1 MDHRLW
7 SVANRT
13 GRSLAWSTFSAQH
26 EAAWILCETGQ
37 AVSRP
42 VLYSSTQAE
51 RFALRKAASVVPLP
65 VLTLYL
71 GKRVDSEEFRTEM
84 IVTSSVLSVIGRIFA
99 GVASI
104 AFAAST
110 CGAQNPLAT
119 ITIQADKPLHAVSPT
134 LYGLMT
140 EEINYSY
147 DGGLYAEMV
156 RNRTFE
162 DHDWSG
168 IAHWDIEHL
177 GNAEAT
183 MRVDS
188 KDGPSEA
195 QHHSLLIDIKKA
207 DSANPAGVRNE
218 GYWGM
223 AIRPKTEYKGSFYAK
238 TDAADLGPMT
248 VSLVDDRTG
257 RTLATTTV
265 TAVSEKWGQYRF
277 ALSTGA
283 IEPTSQAHL
292 SLTAGHAGRLWLDV
306 VSLFPPTYQNRPN
319 GNRPDLMEMMAAMHP
334 AFLRMPGGNYLE
346 GGDIAER
353 FPWKKTLGLLVDRPT
368 HPGTWSYH
376 SSDGMGLL
384 EFLEW
389 TEDLKIDP
397 VLAVYA
403 GYSLNGKHVDAGS
416 ALQPFVEEAIEE
428 IEFATGA
435 PSTKWGQVRV
445 ALGHPA
451 PFPVKY
457 VEIGNE
463 DFFDKSGSYEGR
475 YAQFSKA
482 IKARYS
488 NLQLIATMPL
498 KGMKPDVLDD
508 HYYKRADEF
517 FEDVKHYDKVDRN
530 GPKIFVGEWATR
542 EGSPTTNMGAALG
555 DAAWMTGMERN
566 SDLVVMA
573 AYAPLF
579 VNVNPGGMQW
589 QSDLIGYDAMSSYG
603 SPSYYAQTM
612 FGRYLGN
619 EVPASASTGG
629 SSRFFYSVTRN
640 GSKVFLKL
648 VNATSTP
655 QQVAV
660 RIEGMG
666 TVNDTANLISLS
678 GAGPAS
684 TNTITDPKRIM
695 PVTSTIGAAASFT
708 HQMPAYSIQVLDI
721 SAK

>member
-1 MDHRLW
+1 MNSNRL
-7 SVANRT
+7 A
-13 GRSLAWSTFSAQH
+13 
-26 EAAWILCETGQ
+26 
-37 AVSRP
+37 
-42 VLYSSTQAE
+42 
-51 RFALRKAASVVPLP
+51 P
-65 VLTLYL
+65 VLTI
-71 GKRVDSEEFRTEM
+71 GGRV
-84 IVTSSVLSVIGRIFA
+84 
-99 GVASI
+99 SI
-104 AFAAST
+104 ALAAIALSAPI
-110 CGAQNPLAT
+110 CSAQNAPAT
-119 ITIQADKPLHAVSPT
+119 INIQVDKPLHGVSPT

-156 RNRTFE
+156 RNRTFQ

-168 IAHWDIEHL
+168 VAHWNVEHM
-177 GNAEAT
+177 GNSVAS
-183 MRVDS
+183 MNIDP

-195 QHHSLLIDIKKA
+195 LQHSLLVNIKQA
-207 DSANPAGVRNE
+207 ESANPAGVRNE

-223 AIRPKTEYKGSFYAK
+223 AVRPNTGYKGSFYAK
-238 TDAADLGPMT
+238 TDKADMGPLS

-257 RTLATTTV
+257 KTLAAATV
-265 TAVSEKWGQYRF
+265 AGISQKWAQYKF
-277 ALSTGA
+277 ALTTGE
-283 IEPTSQAHL
+283 IEATSHAHL
-292 SLTAGHAGRLWLDV
+292 LLTAGHAGKLWLDV
-306 VSLFPPTYQNRPN
+306 VSLFPATYKNHPN

-334 AFLRMPGGNYLE
+334 KFLRMPGGNYLE
-346 GGDIAER
+346 GNEIADR
-353 FPWKKTLGLLVDRPT
+353 FPWKKTLGPLVDRPT

-384 EFLEW
+384 EFLQW

-403 GYSLNGKHVDAGS
+403 GYSLKGAHIEAGS
-416 ALQPFVEEAIEE
+416 ALQPLVDEALDE

-435 PSTKWGQVRV
+435 PSTKWGQVRA

-457 VEIGNE
+457 VEVGNE

-475 YAQFSKA
+475 YAQFYKA
-482 IKARYS
+482 IKGKYP

-517 FEDVKHYDKVDRN
+517 FEDVRHYDKVDRN

-555 DAAWMTGMERN
+555 DAAWMTSMERN

-573 AYAPLF
+573 SYAPLF

-603 SPSYYAQTM
+603 SPSFYAQSM
-612 FGRYLGN
+612 FGQYLGN
-619 EVPASASTGG
+619 EVPASSSTGG
-629 SSRFFYSVTRN
+629 SARFFYSVTRDV
-640 GSKVFLKL
+640 GQVFLKL
-648 VNATSTP
+648 VNASSNP
-655 QQVAV
+655 QAVA
-660 RIEGMG
+660 IQLDGAG
-666 TVNDTANLISLS
+666 TVSETATLISLA
-678 GAGPAS
+678 GAVPAS
-684 TNTITDPKRIM
+684 TNTITDPTRVI
-695 PVTSTIGAAASFT
+695 PVTSTISAATSFKHT
-708 HQMPAYSIQVLDI
+708 MPAYSIQVLEI
-721 SAK
+721 SVK